1 MDKHAAARLLDTIA
15 SYQELKGE
23 NPFKVRAFSNAAR
36 TVDGLAGDLAQA
48 LASGELAAMK
58 GIGPA
63 TLEAVREYA
72 ATGRSSLLEELRRE
86 VPDGLVEMLRIS
98 GLGVTK
104 IRTLH
109 EQLRIS
115 TIAEL
120 ELASRNGRLAAL
132 PRFGEKTAEK
142 ILRGIEFLRRSDAF
156 RLSHH
161 AARTAAQLAGA
172 IAALAGVERVEIAGS
187 VRRRVEISRDVD
199 LAVACHGPARSL
211 EAGLKGAASVREVR
225 STGEASL
232 TVTLE
237 DGTTA
242 DVYCAPPG
250 QFGHCLIWATGSVT
264 HLQQLADRAK
274 ARGFDLGVD
283 EFTREAAPVPCPDE
297 SVLYAAL
304 GLAWIPPELREG
316 GEEIA
321 RAAAG
326 TLPHLLERQDLVGL
340 LHCHSVYSDGSNTL
354 SELAAA
360 CRAAGYRYLGIT
372 DHSMAAAYAGGL
384 REDAVARQHAEID
397 ALNRGWDDF
406 RILKGIEADILADG
420 ALDYGPEVLDRFDFV
435 IGSVHSRMDQ
445 DQVTMTQRVLHAMDD
460 PHLTI
465 VGHPTGRLLL
475 GRDPFPLDLG
485 AIIAKAAEREVA
497 IEINGD
503 PQRLDLDWR
512 WCARA
517 RDAGVA
523 LTIGADAHS
532 LAGLDNMDSGVGIAR
547 KGWLEARDVLNT
559 REAEGFL
566 AYARHGKAH

>member
-36 TVDGLAGDLAQA
+36 TVDALAGDLEQA
-48 LASGELAAMK
+48 LASGALAATK

-63 TLEAVREYA
+63 TLEVVRDYVA
-72 ATGRSSLLEELRRE
+72 SGRSTLLEELRRE

-98 GLGVTK
+98 GLGVAK

-120 ELASRNGRLAAL
+120 ELAARNGRLAAL
-132 PRFGEKTAEK
+132 PKFGEKTAEK
-142 ILRGIEFLRRSDAF
+142 ILCGIEFLRRTSDF
-156 RLSHH
+156 RLSHR
-161 AARTAAQLAGA
+161 AARAAEQLHGS
-172 IAALAGVERVEIAGS
+172 IAALSGVERVEIAGS
-187 VRRRVEISRDVD
+187 VRRRMEVSRDVD
-199 LAVACHGPARSL
+199 LAVCLRGAAAGL
-211 EAGLKGAASVREVR
+211 EARLSAVPSVREVR
-225 STGEASL
+225 AVGEASF
-232 TVTLE
+232 TLRLDDE
-237 DGTTA
+237 TEA
-242 DVYCAPPG
+242 DVYCAPPER
-250 QFGHCLIWATGSVT
+250 FGHCLAWATGSAA
-264 HLQQLADRAK
+264 HLERLVAHART
-274 ARGFDLGVD
+274 RGFALGVD
-283 EFTREAAPVPCPDE
+283 GFTRDGASVPCCDE
-297 SVLYAAL
+297 PALYATL

-326 TLPHLLERQDLVGL
+326 TLPRLLERRDLVGM
-340 LHCHSVYSDGSNTL
+340 LHCHSVYSDGSNTVP
-354 SELAAA
+354 ELAAA
-360 CRAAGYRYLGIT
+360 CRAAGYRYLGLT
-372 DHSMAAAYAGGL
+372 DHSAAAAYAGGL
-384 REDAVARQHAEID
+384 REEAIARQHAEID
-397 ALNRGWDDF
+397 ELNRGWDDF

-420 ALDYGPEVLDRFDFV
+420 ALDYDSAVLDRFDFV
-435 IGSVHSRMDQ
+435 IGSVHSRMEQ
-445 DQVTMTQRVLHAMDD
+445 DQATMTRRLLRAMDD

-475 GRDPFPLDLG
+475 GREPYQLDLG
-485 AIIAKAAEREVA
+485 AVIAKAAERGIA

-523 LTIGADAHS
+523 ISIGADAHS
-532 LAGLDNMDSGVGIAR
+532 LAGLDNIGFGVGIAR

-559 REAEGFL
+559 RDAEGFL
-566 AYARHGKAH
+566 DYARHGKAR